1 MVVYI
6 HQLPNWPRF
15 VWKQEQIASLLSD
28 VRHRQGRLIG
38 RMEIL
43 GFRLQSEANL
53 ESLTLE
59 VIKSSEIEGEVLD
72 ASQVRS
78 SIARRLGLDIGGLVS
93 SDRHVEGIVE
103 MMVDAT
109 QRYNEVLTP
118 DRMFGWHAAL
128 FPAGRSGMHK
138 IVTGA
143 WRNNTTDDPMQVVSG
158 ALGKEKVHF
167 EAPEADRLNNEMN
180 QFINWFNEDG
190 GMDAVIKAAIAHLWF
205 ITIHPFDDGNG
216 RIARAIADMQL
227 GRADATSQRFYSMS
241 AQIRKERKE
250 YYDMLESTQ
259 KGSLDITRWLTW
271 FLQCLDRAIASSDET
286 LSRILQKVRF
296 WEKHASETLNA
307 RQRFILN
314 KLLDG
319 FEGKLNTSKW
329 AKITKTSSDTA
340 LRDIQDLIEKQ
351 ILIKETGGGRSTAY
365 SLGK

>member
-1 MVVYI
+1 
-6 HQLPNWPRF
+6 
-15 VWKQEQIASLLSD
+15 
-28 VRHRQGRLIG
+28 
-38 RMEIL
+38 
-43 GFRLQSEANL
+43 
-53 ESLTLE
+53 
-59 VIKSSEIEGEVLD
+59 
-72 ASQVRS
+72 
-78 SIARRLGLDIGGLVS
+78 
-93 SDRHVEGIVE
+93 
-103 MMVDAT
+103 
-109 QRYNEVLTP
+109 
-118 DRMFGWHAAL
+118 
-128 FPAGRSGMHK
+128 
-138 IVTGA
+138 
-143 WRNNTTDDPMQVVSG
+143 
-158 ALGKEKVHF
+158 
-167 EAPEADRLNNEMN
+167 
-180 QFINWFNEDG
+180 
-190 GMDAVIKAAIAHLWF
+190 
-205 ITIHPFDDGNG
+205 
-216 RIARAIADMQL
+216 
-227 GRADATSQRFYSMS
+227 MS